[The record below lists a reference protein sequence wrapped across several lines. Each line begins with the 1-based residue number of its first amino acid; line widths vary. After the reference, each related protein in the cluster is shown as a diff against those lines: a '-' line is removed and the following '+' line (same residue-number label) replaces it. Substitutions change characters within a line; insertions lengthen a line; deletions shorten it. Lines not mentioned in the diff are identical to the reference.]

1 MPEGQWLRKVMSK
14 AAKVYICPKG
24 LQSLSKTFP
33 QFLTW
38 LGVHKES
45 SHILICMKTDLELTE
60 SMHPAE
66 TLENRQLDSGYK
78 HCEETWEDSCASSL
92 RRLYCEA
99 QQLGQG
105 TKINSILLYYESY
118 RQQNTDLES

>member
-1 MPEGQWLRKVMSK
+1 ML
-14 AAKVYICPKG
+14 
-24 LQSLSKTFP
+24 
-33 QFLTW
+33 
-38 LGVHKES
+38 KES

-78 HCEETWEDSCASSL
+78 HCEETWEDSCASSQ
-92 RRLYCEA
+92 A
-99 QQLGQG
+99 QQLDQG